1 LGEPLTITAAETIT
15 LVGVPETITFG
26 AIETLTVPPY
36 TITLNN
42 AATATGANV
51 VLSTPA
57 NLTLTFPAIETITT
71 GQSILTLS
79 APATATSSTT
89 GTVII
94 TDPLDVAPADPGT
107 TALAALGPAPSPTL
121 TPAVN
126 QGFFNTT
133 GANNSSGTNP
143 PGFAIARTFSQVLAA
158 LYANAT
164 PGIAKGGFYFVGVNG
179 KIVSV

>member
-1 LGEPLTITAAETIT
+1 LGEALTITAAETIT
-15 LVGVPETITFG
+15 VVSAPETVTYIT
-26 AIETLTVPPY
+26 IENLTVPPY
-36 TITLNN
+36 TITLSQN
-42 AATATGANV
+42 ASTTGSNV

-57 NLTLTFPAIETITT
+57 SLNLTFPAIETITT

-89 GTVII
+89 ASVII
-94 TDPLDVAPADPGT
+94 ADPLDTAPADPGT

-121 TPAVN
+121 VPAVN
-126 QGFFNTT
+126 QAFFNTT
-133 GANNSSGTNP
+133 GANNSNGTNP

-179 KIVSV
+179 KINVV